1 MQKIFSM
8 FWEKITGNVLT
19 ILGAISYNNI
29 VLIQENENK
38 IIG

>member
-8 FWEKITGNVLT
+8 FWKKTGNVLT